1 MVFLSKDKCNFRPK
15 NGFVLL
21 TNKEHSK
28 YSVDWSYSS
37 NINCNDVCRQNDK
50 KNVIFKVMKHS
61 FILVLIG
68 PVNLEAS
75 TNNSLKF
82 FPYTGTTLTI
92 IQLIKTRFL
101 GIILT
106 VT

>member
-1 MVFLSKDKCNFRPK
+1 MTEVTVLTSIVMMYVDKM
-15 NGFVLL
+15 
-21 TNKEHSK
+21 
-28 YSVDWSYSS
+28 
-37 NINCNDVCRQNDK
+37 IK